1 MKKILLISNKMMHYR
16 VSVYNFFF
24 QKFREAGYEFI
35 VRANEL
41 QKNNAN
47 KILFDFKEVPFSV
60 NRYRRELA
68 SINPDAVIL
77 FLHLKESIAWFLL
90 HWLKLKNIP
99 FAWWNKPVNLDDP
112 ENKFRYM
119 LFNYVHSLSE
129 ALIVYSRHDISYIR
143 PKNRQ
148 KVFVANNT
156 INFYDFPK
164 IADTKEEIKKQFDIP
179 FDKVVLF
186 VGRMDVGGGRKKVDH
201 LFTAFEGIDI
211 RGAGLVIIGS
221 GLTGEMLSQ
230 QKFKNVVYLGE
241 VHDAENVKISKIFK
255 MSDVFCIPGHVGLGI
270 NQAMFWGLP
279 VVTEEGGQPPEINYL
294 VDGKNGYL
302 VAENDI
308 EALRGKIVFLLEND
322 AARREMGLNATM
334 SIMENASVERMYS
347 GFIECAEYLLKAR

>member
-1 MKKILLISNKMMHYR
+1 MHYR

-35 VRANEL
+35 VRTNEL

-47 KILFDFKEVPFSV
+47 KILFDFKEIPFSV
-60 NRYRRELA
+60 IRYRRELA

-112 ENKFRYM
+112 KNKFRYM

-129 ALIVYSRHDISYIR
+129 ALIVYSKYDISYIR

-164 IADTKEEIKKQFDIP
+164 IEDTKEEIKRQLDIP
-179 FDKVVLF
+179 FYKVVLF
-186 VGRMDVGGGRKKVDH
+186 VGRMDIGGGRKKVDH
-201 LFTAFEGIDI
+201 LFKAFEGINI
-211 RGAGLVIIGS
+211 REAGLVIVGS
-221 GLTGEMLSQ
+221 GLTDKMLA
-230 QKFKNVVYLGE
+230 QKKLNNVIYLGE
-241 VHDAENVKISKIFK
+241 IHDAENVKISKIFK

-279 VVTEEGGQPPEINYL
+279 VVTEEGNQPPEINYL
-294 VDGKNGYL
+294 VDGKNGFL

-308 EALRGKIVFLLEND
+308 DALKEKIVFLLEND
-322 AARREMGLNATM
+322 SKRREMGRNAKM
-334 SIMENASVERMYS
+334 GIMESASVERMFS
-347 GFIECAEYLLKAR
+347 GFLECAESLLKDR